1 MKRDDQEK
9 KQIEEYKKN
18 PMINFSNAVNR
29 SMVGDLGAL
38 TKGGCLSKVI
48 TLVIIIGGIIM
59 LSQCSV

>member
-29 SMVGDLGAL
+29 SMVEDLEAL